1 MYLLSQYITVLEEYF
16 TVPFLITQEEDVS
29 DEAAADQSDDDN
41 DDDVFNDPDF
51 AHMSD
56 SDLDSK
62 LPLFEGSD
70 SEPDSDSEEAEKE
83 AEKKA
88 DKKEERER
96 EVQAKADDYMAN
108 ALNSIRSNVTGK
120 DGKKNPR
127 AQVHTRFPLR
137 LFLVFNHDFEMGI
150 LGFRR
155 RKQTLLVA
163 SDFLFY
169 QILPN
174 Q

>member
-1 MYLLSQYITVLEEYF
+1 M
-16 TVPFLITQEEDVS
+16 S
-29 DEAAADQSDDDN
+29 DEADAGDQSDD

-70 SEPDSDSEEAEKE
+70 SEPDDSDSEEADKE

-88 DKKEERER
+88 DKREERER

-108 ALNSIRSNVTGK
+108 ALNSIRSNVAGK

-127 AQVHTRFPLR
+127 AQVRHR
-137 LFLVFNHDFEMGI
+137 FNHNKHLI
-150 LGFRR
+150 RL
-155 RKQTLLVA
+155 
-163 SDFLFY
+163 
-169 QILPN
+169 
-174 Q
+174 

>member
-1 MYLLSQYITVLEEYF
+1 M
-16 TVPFLITQEEDVS
+16 S
-29 DEAAADQSDDDN
+29 DEADAAADQSDV

-70 SEPDSDSEEAEKE
+70 SEPDSDSESEEAEKE
-83 AEKKA
+83 AEKRA

-108 ALNSIRSNVTGK
+108 ALNSIRSNVAGK

-127 AQVHTRFPLR
+127 AQVRTRFPLR